1 MHFFD
6 HLFSVSQ
13 RAAAL
18 LSHWALLCEDDSEP
32 GDRFHQGARFHGES
46 LRDFLQALTAA
57 RHEITAHLDALTHE
71 VEQVLA
77 LLEEAPGAL
86 TYPKL
91 CALYTQYVPYLE
103 AYPGLTADA
112 LFTLVSDNLLDAFY
126 PLDKPL
132 DPQRSHAA
140 AANYLA
146 TRR

>member
-1 MHFFD
+1 M
-6 HLFSVSQ
+6 LTLVSHGSTTSSSTS
-13 RAAAL
+13 A
-18 LSHWALLCEDDSEP
+18 SDSSP
-32 GDRFHQGARFHGES
+32 AS
-46 LRDFLQALTAA
+46 ICTLPLRVKKTG
-57 RHEITAHLDALTHE
+57 RKRS
-71 VEQVLA
+71 